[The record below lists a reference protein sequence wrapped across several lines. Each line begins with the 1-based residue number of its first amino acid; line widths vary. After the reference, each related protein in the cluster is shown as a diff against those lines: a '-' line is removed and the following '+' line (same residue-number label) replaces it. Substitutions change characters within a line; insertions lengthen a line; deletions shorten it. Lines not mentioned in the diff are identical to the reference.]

1 MENAT
6 STNDERHE
14 AMSSLVDETTRIT
27 LATTTAATESKQK
40 NRVRFCNDDNTRHEI
55 PNIDDLSS
63 EEKGAVWYCESE
75 FKQMKRSSHETVKK
89 MMMGTQLWGNM
100 RGLEAYTK
108 QGSVRQ
114 RRNIHKARY
123 TVLREQE
130 RQRVE
135 FESQSSSIALSIDQV
150 KIAQA
155 YRNSSV
161 LESERAASIRGLRDA
176 AELVESQQQLH
187 LKTHSRTSSV
197 TAGLVSKG
205 IKPGLQI
212 NRRIP
217 IRPNG
222 RRMAPPAGR
231 RRQGG
236 PPVRLGGQA

>member
-1 MENAT
+1 MEN
-6 STNDERHE
+6 SNDKKYG
-14 AMSSLVDETTRIT
+14 SLCLRDETTRTRIRT
-27 LATTTAATESKQK
+27 PPGTESKQK
-40 NRVRFCNDDNTRHEI
+40 NKGSVQFCGDNTIYEI

-63 EEKGAVWYCESE
+63 EERGAVWYCESE
-75 FKQMKRSSHETVKK
+75 FKQMKKSCYETVKQ
-89 MMMGTQLWGNM
+89 MMTGTHLWGNM

-130 RQRVE
+130 RQRLV
-135 FESQSSSIALSIDQV
+135 SSSIDQM

-155 YRNSSV
+155 YRKSTV
-161 LESERAASIRGLRDA
+161 MESERAASIRGLRDA

-187 LKTHSRTSSV
+187 LKTMGAAT
-197 TAGLVSKG
+197 TGLVTKG
-205 IKPGLQI
+205 FKPGLQI

-217 IRPNG
+217 IRPKG
-222 RRMAPPAGR
+222 RYAAPPAGR

-236 PPVRLGGQA
+236 QPVRLNGQA